1 MQPDERRLRPA
12 PQASPAGDSA
22 RQPGADGAG
31 PAGGQTIRRFPP
43 LTVATPRLDVRALFA
58 ADADEVD
65 EILGDRQTLRWLSF
79 PAGAA
84 QPDGLGWCTDLAAQ
98 RRAAGA
104 GDHYGVIRREDD
116 RLVGLLWTRR
126 TDWGSMSTEVSFAV
140 SAKARGFGVAAEALD
155 ALTLALML
163 EHHFQRIELRLV
175 PGNTAGRRVA
185 EKAGFVYEGLLR
197 NAGSVHSG
205 RVDLEMW
212 SLVAG
217 DLRA

>member
-1 MQPDERRLRPA
+1 LQ
-12 PQASPAGDSA
+12 S
-22 RQPGADGAG
+22 
-31 PAGGQTIRRFPP
+31 FPL
-43 LTVATPRLDVRALFA
+43 LTVATPRLDVRTLVA
-58 ADADEVD
+58 ADAAEVD

-79 PAGAA
+79 PAGTT
-84 QPDGLGWCTDLAAQ
+84 QPDGLSWCTELAGQ

-126 TDWGSMSTEVSFAV
+126 TDWGAMTTEVSFAV

-155 ALTLALML
+155 ALTIALLL
-163 EHHFQRIELRLV
+163 EHGFQRIELRLV
-175 PGNTAGRRVA
+175 PGNTAARRVA
-185 EKAGFVYEGLLR
+185 DKAGFVYEGLLR
-197 NAGSVHSG
+197 NAGNIHSG

-217 DLRA
+217 DLRAES

>member
-1 MQPDERRLRPA
+1 MRWVSSLLPRKSLNRESSLQPDERRLRPA
-12 PQASPAGDSA
+12 ASQAA
-22 RQPGADGAG
+22 
-31 PAGGQTIRRFPP
+31 RRFPP
-43 LTVATPRLDVRALFA
+43 LTVATPRLDVRALTA

-79 PAGAA
+79 PACAA
-84 QPDGLGWCTDLAAQ
+84 QPEGLHWCTDLAEQ

-126 TDWGSMSTEVSFAV
+126 TDWGAMTTEVSFAV
-140 SAKARGFGVAAEALD
+140 SAKARGFGLAAEALD
-155 ALTLALML
+155 ALTIALLL
-163 EHHFQRIELRLV
+163 EHCFQRIELRLV

-197 NAGSVHSG
+197 NAGNVHSG

-217 DLRA
+217 DLRADP

>member
-1 MQPDERRLRPA
+1 MQ
-12 PQASPAGDSA
+12 S
-22 RQPGADGAG
+22 
-31 PAGGQTIRRFPP
+31 FPL
-43 LTVATPRLDVRALFA
+43 LTVATPRLDVRTLAA
-58 ADADEVD
+58 ADAAALD

-79 PAGAA
+79 PAGTS
-84 QPDGLGWCTDLAAQ
+84 QPDGLSWCTGLAEQ

-126 TDWGSMSTEVSFAV
+126 TDWGAMTTEVSFAV

-155 ALTLALML
+155 ALTIALLL
-163 EHHFQRIELRLV
+163 EHGFQRIELRLV
-175 PGNTAGRRVA
+175 PGNTAARRVA
-185 EKAGFVYEGLLR
+185 DKAGFVYEGLLR
-197 NAGSVHSG
+197 NAGSIHSG

-217 DLRA
+217 DLRAES